1 MINKQNNDF
10 GNSAVGINSTTVGY
24 CTQTTNYG
32 EFAAGILNKS
42 TRGEN
47 PNNSASVI
55 KDKNATLFSVG
66 CGDHTERKNAFE
78 VKGDGSVN
86 ISGIGN
92 LQEEL
97 KKLANVHDEIL
108 LKKDPNNQLQYTLYV
123 GDKNCG
129 EINIPKDQFL
139 KNVEYND
146 ADKKLIFTFVT
157 TDDDNVV
164 TEISVA
170 DLVDTYKAGDNVTI
184 KDNTISVDFSP
195 ITTALNTKVDKSDF
209 DYVVKVNDDN
219 KGNVINARQVMNNQ
233 TTGISNN
240 YNLVLGDITTNKD
253 SFIKLDSTRTFS
265 DNSGYSAGDIS
276 VYSPNVVDIRG
287 AAHTNIVGSTVY
299 IKSSSDDWR
308 MSLMNGFNMQC
319 SHGNWMQFSDN
330 DGLSV
335 NSINQTVFNDG
346 GFQINS
352 TTFDNGDNDTFCGY
366 FNFKGAGFTISNW
379 LNSNNATNFI
389 HAELDNYNSNSYG
402 DDKLQLL
409 DKSVEI
415 THTWVKALSGTM
427 QMEKGKNIKFK
438 TSSSNTMRLTEG
450 EGFKV
455 FANMYA
461 EPDHATDIAEY
472 SDEEKAI
479 LSSDTIQKIILDLRK
494 RILELEAKVAALQS
508 SES

>member
-47 PNNSASVI
+47 PNNSESVI

-195 ITTALNTKVDKSDF
+195 ITTVLNTKVDKSDF

-240 YNLVLGDITTNKD
+240 YDLILGEQSYSKDGESVPDSYIKIDSTKSNSSVSTRDKLGDILVNSAHSINLEALGHINIKTRSNITFTGWSLFYNHIGLFNTTD
-253 SFIKLDSTRTFS
+253 SDSICLSIWPSEFKFLGSTKRDAEIESLIKAEDGT
-265 DNSGYSAGDIS
+265 
-276 VYSPNVVDIRG
+276 NVVEP
-287 AAHTNIVGSTVY
+287 AE
-299 IKSSSDDWR
+299 
-308 MSLMNGFNMQC
+308 
-319 SHGNWMQFSDN
+319 
-330 DGLSV
+330 LSV
-335 NSINQTVFNDG
+335 KLVHFND
-346 GFQINS
+346 
-352 TTFDNGDNDTFCGY
+352 DTSSF
-366 FNFKGAGFTISNW
+366 
-379 LNSNNATNFI
+379 
-389 HAELDNYNSNSYG
+389 
-402 DDKLQLL
+402 
-409 DKSVEI
+409 SVTKNKI
-415 THTWVKALSGTM
+415 KAWSDTM